1 MSNTPAS
8 ELPRSYSQLPQH
20 AKTLVAALV
29 GAVLGSAACL
39 HTYYNVLG
47 GAEQNQRAAQIET
60 TVEHNRQVAEQTLA
74 ILARIEA
81 SITDRA
87 VQGGNALSKKPTQ
100 RELNDAIDGLF
111 DKINDESAPAKN
123 DAAVESQATDQSAA
137 HAGEPADD
145 GSDAK
150 SGGKANATSGE
161 AVAG

>member
-1 MSNTPAS
+1 MSNNPVS
-8 ELPRSYSQLPQH
+8 ELPRNYSQLPQH

-47 GAEQNQRAAQIET
+47 GAEQNQRAAQIEA
-60 TVEHNRQVAEQTLA
+60 TVEHNRQVGEQTLA
-74 ILARIEA
+74 VLTRIEA

-100 RELNDAIDGLF
+100 REINDAIDGLF
-111 DKINDESAPAKN
+111 DKIDDSSAPAKN
-123 DAAVESQATDQSAA
+123 DAAAESQAADQNAA
-137 HAGEPADD
+137 HAEAPADD

-150 SGGKANATSGE
+150 NDGKANATSGE
-161 AVAG
+161 ATAG